1 MAEKFPRDRFDEI
14 PADIERVGAHRAPRP
29 RGRGWI
35 AFGWA
40 ALATVILVGAGVFG
54 LSLINGAIS
63 FTGKTPTGSATST
76 PTPTATPTPTVV
88 PTVDPSL
95 TVNVLNGTATA
106 GLGAKVSDVL
116 TAAGWKVGAVANAD
130 MNTLTDTIVYY
141 ADATKEGAALGIA
154 QSLPGARIQNTQDF
168 ADSGADLTVV
178 IGSNYTG

>member
-54 LSLINGAIS
+54 LSLVNGAIT
-63 FTGKTPTGSATST
+63 FTGKTPTGSASTT
-76 PTPTATPTPTVV
+76 PTPTPTPTPTVV

-95 TVNVLNGTATA
+95 TVNVLNGTSTS
-106 GLGAKVSDVL
+106 GLGGKVGEVL

-130 MNTLTDTIVYY
+130 MNTLTETIAYY
-141 ADATKEGAALGIA
+141 ADPTKEGAALGVA
-154 QSLPGARIQNTQDF
+154 QSLPGAKIQNTQDF